1 MSKKIISV
9 TCSALKQLKQIAENN
24 NSIGILFS
32 IKSGGCNGFEYKFE
46 GINKFTNKDNIV
58 IKDELKIEICDKSLL
73 YLLGTNIDWKEDI
86 MGKGFTFENPMANAS
101 CGCGTSFS
109 VNSINNT

>member
-32 IKSGGCNGFEYKFE
+32 IKSGGCNGFEYNFE
-46 GINKFTNKDNIV
+46 PINTFSNSNIV
-58 IKDELKIEICDKSLL
+58 VEDDLKIEVCERSIF
-73 YLLGTNIDWKEDI
+73 YLLGTKIDWDEDI
-86 MGKGFTFENPMANAS
+86 MGRRFIFDNPMAQAS

-109 VNSINNT
+109 MRE

>member
-32 IKSGGCNGFEYKFE
+32 IKSGGCNGFEYNFE
-46 GINKFTNKDNIV
+46 PINTFSNSNIV
-58 IKDELKIEICDKSLL
+58 VEDDLKIEVCERSIF
-73 YLLGTNIDWKEDI
+73 YLLGTKIDWDEDI
-86 MGKGFTFENPMANAS
+86 MGRRFIFENPMAQAS

-109 VNSINNT
+109 MRE

>member
-1 MSKKIISV
+1 MSKKIISF

-32 IKSGGCNGFEYKFE
+32 IKSGGCNGFEYNFE
-46 GINKFTNKDNIV
+46 PINTFSNSNIV
-58 IKDELKIEICDKSLL
+58 VEDDLKIEVCERSIF
-73 YLLGTNIDWKEDI
+73 YLLGTKIDWDEDI
-86 MGKGFTFENPMANAS
+86 MGRRFIFDNPMAQAS

-109 VNSINNT
+109 MRE

>member
-1 MSKKIISV
+1 MSKKIISF

-32 IKSGGCNGFEYKFE
+32 IKSGGCNGFDS
-46 GINKFTNKDNIV
+46 NSNIV
-58 IKDELKIEICDKSLL
+58 VEDDLKIEVCERSIF
-73 YLLGTNIDWKEDI
+73 YLLGTKIDWDEDI
-86 MGKGFTFENPMANAS
+86 MGRRFIFDNPMAQAS

-109 VNSINNT
+109 MRE

>member
-32 IKSGGCNGFEYKFE
+32 IKSGGCNGFEYNFE
-46 GINKFTNKDNIV
+46 PINTFSNSNIV
-58 IKDELKIEICDKSLL
+58 VEDDLKIEVCERSIFH
-73 YLLGTNIDWKEDI
+73 LLGTKIDWDEDI
-86 MGKGFTFENPMANAS
+86 MGRRFIFDNPMAQAS

-109 VNSINNT
+109 MRE